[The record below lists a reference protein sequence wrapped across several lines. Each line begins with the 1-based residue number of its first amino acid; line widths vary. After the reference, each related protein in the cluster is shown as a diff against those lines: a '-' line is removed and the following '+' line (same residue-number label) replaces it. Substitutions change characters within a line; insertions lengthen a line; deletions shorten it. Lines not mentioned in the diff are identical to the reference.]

1 VAGIDPLGPVGA
13 SELDSSMVQR
23 EVRRFLV
30 EDVGAQDVTTR
41 WTVPSEARTNAAL
54 VAREPCVVAGLDI
67 AAAVFSEL
75 DPELRMQPSVCDGAR
90 VSNAGIVATIS
101 GRTSPILTGERVALN
116 LLQRLSGIATLTR
129 RYVDEVAGT
138 GVSISDTR
146 KTTPGLRAFEKYA
159 VRAGGGRNHR
169 IGLYDAVLIKDN
181 HVAAAGGIAAAL
193 GAVCRAGVRVPVQ
206 IEVDSL
212 EQLSEALEIGIDAVL
227 LDNMRPDTVA
237 DAVRLIRVH
246 PKGVRCWIEA
256 SGGITLTNVRRYPD
270 AGVDTISIGA
280 LTHSAPAAD
289 LALDLVTA

>member
-1 VAGIDPLGPVGA
+1 
-13 SELDSSMVQR
+13 MVRR
-23 EVRRFLV
+23 EVRRFLA

-41 WTVPSEARTNAAL
+41 WTVPSDARTTAAL

-75 DPELRMQPSVCDGAR
+75 DPELRMQPSVRDGAR
-90 VSNAGIVATIS
+90 MSTAGLVATMS
-101 GRTSPILTGERVALN
+101 GRTSSMLTGERVALN

-138 GVSISDTR
+138 EVSISDTR

-193 GAVCRAGVRVPVQ
+193 GAVRSAGVRVPVQ

-212 EQLSEALEIGIDAVL
+212 DQLSEALEFGIDAVL
-227 LDNMRPDTVA
+227 LDNMPPGTVA
-237 DAVRLIRVH
+237 DAVRLIRAQA
-246 PKGVRCWIEA
+246 KGAHCWIEA
-256 SGGITLTNVRRYPD
+256 SGGITLTNVRRYAE
-270 AGVDTISIGA
+270 AGVDTISVGA
-280 LTHSAPAAD
+280 LTHSAPAVD
-289 LALDLVTA
+289 LALDLMTT